1 MMQALSHPVN
11 NMVHNNIN
19 TCMPACHDTFTGI
32 PVVDLSDPNAKT
44 QIARAFQEVGF
55 FKVANHGV
63 SVDFLTQL
71 EEEAVDFFKLPEQQ
85 KETSGPTSPLGYGHK
100 NIGPNGD
107 MGWLEYLLFNT
118 NPELN
123 PPHSMFPGIQKTL
136 WGHVNEY
143 VHAVRNMTC
152 LVLEMIGDELR
163 IESSDKL
170 SEMIRNEN
178 SDSCF
183 RVNYYPPCPEIEAL
197 SGRSLIGFGEHTDP
211 QIISV
216 IRSNDTSGLQ
226 ICLSDGTWV
235 SVPPDHTTFFFIVGD
250 SLQVMT
256 NGKFRSVKHRVVTNN
271 EKLRVSMIYF
281 GGPTMDERIAPLAMK
296 EGEQSLYKDFTWNEY
311 KTFAYSTKLGVNRLA
326 LFQKSVDVAL

>member
-1 MMQALSHPVN
+1 MMQSLSHPVN
-11 NMVHNNIN
+11 NLVHNNIN

-44 QIARAFQEVGF
+44 QIARACQEVGF

-63 SVDFLTQL
+63 SVDFLSQL
-71 EEEAVDFFKLPEQQ
+71 EEEAVAFFKLPEQL
-85 KETSGPTSPLGYGHK
+85 KENSGPPSKFGYGHK
-100 NIGPNGD
+100 TIGPNGD
-107 MGWLEYLLFNT
+107 MGWLEFLLFNT

-123 PPHSMFPGIQKTL
+123 PPHSMLPGIQGAL
-136 WGHVNEY
+136 WRHVNEY

-152 LVLEMIGDELR
+152 NVLEMIAEELK
-163 IESSDKL
+163 IESNDKL
-170 SEMIRNEN
+170 SGMIRSEN

-183 RVNYYPPCPEIEAL
+183 RVNYYPLFPEIETL

-216 IRSNDTSGLQ
+216 IRSNDTSGFQ

-250 SLQVMT
+250 ALQVMT
-256 NGKFRSVKHRVVTNN
+256 NARFRSVKHRVVADS
-271 EKLRVSMIYF
+271 EKSRLSMIYF
-281 GGPTMDERIAPLAMK
+281 GGPTLHEKIKPLVLR
-296 EGEQSLYKDFTWNEY
+296 EGEQSLYKEFTWTEY
-311 KTFAYSTKLGVNRLA
+311 MTKAYEGKLSDNKLA
-326 LFQKSVDVAL
+326 HFEKSAHADQ